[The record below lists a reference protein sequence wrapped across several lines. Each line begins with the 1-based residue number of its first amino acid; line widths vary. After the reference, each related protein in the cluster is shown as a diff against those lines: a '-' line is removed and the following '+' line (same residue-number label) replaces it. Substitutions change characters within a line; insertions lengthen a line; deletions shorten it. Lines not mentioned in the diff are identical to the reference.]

1 MKDAELE
8 TLYQEVWNFVTAKL
22 VKNSPEAVA
31 AVLSAQSMSI
41 YKTIMDAEDF
51 EKITTAIYE
60 SRSNVKSFVDMTGQT
75 LQ

>member
-1 MKDAELE
+1 MKEAEIE
-8 TLYQEVWNFVTAKL
+8 MLYQEFWDFVTAKL
-22 VKNSPEAVA
+22 VKHSPEAIA

>member
-1 MKDAELE
+1 MKEAEIE
-8 TLYQEVWNFVTAKL
+8 KLYQEFWDFVTAKL
-22 VKNSPEAVA
+22 VNNSPEAVA

-60 SRSNVKSFVDMTGQT
+60 SRANVKSFVDMTGQT

>member
-1 MKDAELE
+1 MKDSELE